1 MSSYRWKCRIIQ
13 KVEIKN
19 FKTKNGK
26 MMLSSICVVAG
37 RKKLRFIKE
46 QETTKI
52 VDNMLGTKI
61 PVLGDIPVANILL

>member
-1 MSSYRWKCRIIQ
+1 MI
-13 KVEIKN
+13 
-19 FKTKNGK
+19 
-26 MMLSSICVVAG
+26 LSSICVVAG

-61 PVLGDIPVANILL
+61 PVLGDIHVANILL

>member
-1 MSSYRWKCRIIQ
+1 
-13 KVEIKN
+13 
-19 FKTKNGK
+19 

-37 RKKLRFIKE
+37 LKKLRFIKE

-61 PVLGDIPVANILL
+61 PVLGDIPVANILLQRY